1 MDQPSGSNMR
11 ASTEDLNADVP
22 EMIKIARKIARSN
35 KNNQNFCGSKIK
47 INNQNYLAK
56 NLRSLVA
63 ECETRIRS
71 FVKRQRSEQ
80 SAEIAD
86 YDLLNSDDKSS
97 SDSSSGVEDT
107 DMDDVEELQEYVTQ
121 PSLMR
126 LIKREK
132 LTMGHWL
139 FLSFVQGGWSFE
151 NVKNFLLKEY
161 GVTCLRN
168 KTKTDRVSSEEYK
181 AIVKFKTSEELNRVV
196 IDLSDRKMNDKFVFL
211 SFDKE
216 LIFNNDSD
224 WSDDD
229 SRY

>member
-1 MDQPSGSNMR
+1 MR
-11 ASTEDLNADVP
+11 APMEEVP
-22 EMIKIARKIARSN
+22 EILMIPRRIRRSN
-35 KNNQNFCGSKIK
+35 ENNQNFCGSKIK
-47 INNQNYLAK
+47 IYNENYLAN

-80 SAEIAD
+80 SPEIAD
-86 YDLLNSDDKSS
+86 YDLLNSDDESS

-132 LTMGHWL
+132 LTIGQWL

-151 NVKNFLLKEY
+151 NMKNFLLKEY
-161 GVTCLRN
+161 GVTCLRS

-181 AIVKFKTSEELNRVV
+181 AIVKFNTSEELNRVV

-224 WSDDD
+224 SSLDD
-229 SRY
+229 SSDPLLLMPKGI